1 MADAIIVSCSDCH
14 CCGLLPWQLLM
25 LLAMVAL
32 QLVVAAVAATVGGC
46 RQIPQQRRGE
56 EGRGNVSASE
66 VEERG
71 NYGFGLED

>member
-1 MADAIIVSCSDCH
+1 
-14 CCGLLPWQLLM
+14 M

-32 QLVVAAVAATVGGC
+32 QLVVAAVAATVSGC

-56 EGRGNVSASE
+56 EGGGNVSASE

-71 NYGFGLED
+71 N

>member
-1 MADAIIVSCSDCH
+1 
-14 CCGLLPWQLLM
+14 M

-56 EGRGNVSASE
+56 EGGGNVSASE

-71 NYGFGLED
+71 N